1 MTNNELCMFIDTSL
15 QTLYNWKKNKP
26 NLYQIVMDFKN
37 NTSKVSNNYNMNEK
51 EELYKL
57 IEQLSEEEKEYYTAV
72 IKADIL
78 RKKLNK

>member
-1 MTNNELCMFIDTSL
+1 MTNNELCIFIDTSL

-26 NLYQIVMDFKN
+26 NLYKIVMDFKN
-37 NTSKVSNNYNMNEK
+37 NTSNTIINKNKEK
-51 EELYKL
+51 DELLKL

-78 RKKLNK
+78 KKKLNK